1 MIVYAESSGQQSTN
15 SGSWTAIPG
24 LAITLPRGD
33 SALLILNIPNPYAQ
47 GHNLPGGN
55 FGLQVNGEVLSAF
68 ACFTYNEESPP
79 STGRVPTTLSVVTP
93 LSSFRPD
100 IGRGGVV
107 RRARRHRAHRQ
118 PGDADRHHR
127 LSGKAPSAIRHRQ
140 TSSAIRLD
148 SLVSMIFSENRRP
161 LFRIML

>member
-93 LSSFRPD
+93 LSSPARHWSWRCGPACAAPPCAST
-100 IGRGGVV
+100 
-107 RRARRHRAHRQ
+107 ARRH
-118 PGDADRHHR
+118 
-127 LSGKAPSAIRHRQ
+127 
-140 TSSAIRLD
+140 
-148 SLVSMIFSENRRP
+148 
-161 LFRIML
+161 